1 MGRRLSRTLG
11 LYWEYYLLILVP
23 VIYYLVFLY
32 LPIAGNVIAFRRYAM
47 GDSIFGSSWA
57 GLRYFK
63 QFMGDGEFWRVFANT
78 LRLSVTSLVF
88 GFPAPIIFAILI
100 NEVGNKRFKR
110 SVQLI
115 SYMPHFLSMVI
126 VIGILQELVAPDKGT
141 INQLIIA
148 LGGKSIDFMT
158 KPQWFRTLYIGSSIW
173 QDMGWSAIIYLA
185 ALTGIDPQ
193 LYEAAAID
201 GANRWNQT
209 VHVTFA
215 SILPTVTMMFIMAVG
230 RLVSVGYE
238 KVLLMYN
245 EFTMPTADVISTFV
259 FRKGIQG
266 GMYSYATA
274 VGLFEAVIA
283 FILVFTANAMSRR
296 LTESALW

>member
-115 SYMPHFLSMVI
+115 SYMPH
-126 VIGILQELVAPDKGT
+126 
-141 INQLIIA
+141 
-148 LGGKSIDFMT
+148 
-158 KPQWFRTLYIGSSIW
+158 
-173 QDMGWSAIIYLA
+173 
-185 ALTGIDPQ
+185 
-193 LYEAAAID
+193 
-201 GANRWNQT
+201 
-209 VHVTFA
+209 
-215 SILPTVTMMFIMAVG
+215 
-230 RLVSVGYE
+230 
-238 KVLLMYN
+238 
-245 EFTMPTADVISTFV
+245 
-259 FRKGIQG
+259 
-266 GMYSYATA
+266 
-274 VGLFEAVIA
+274 
-283 FILVFTANAMSRR
+283 
-296 LTESALW
+296 